1 MNRLPWKE
9 SPPHR
14 KNSVMRERAPMPN
27 PSWEAVLDREE
38 PGMSCGPGLK
48 IGAEQIRAWTGLSWV
63 LSDRTA

>member
-48 IGAEQIRAWTGLSWV
+48 IGAEQ
-63 LSDRTA
+63 